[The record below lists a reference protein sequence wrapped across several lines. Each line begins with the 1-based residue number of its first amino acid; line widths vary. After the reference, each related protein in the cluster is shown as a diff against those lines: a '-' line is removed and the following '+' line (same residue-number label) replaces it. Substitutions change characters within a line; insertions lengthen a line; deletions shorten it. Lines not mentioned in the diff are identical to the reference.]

1 MAFLDETVPET
12 QFAQANGARLAYQV
26 FGSGTENILA
36 VPPLAQNIEIA
47 WEQPEI
53 RAMLERFGSFSTYAV
68 FDKRG
73 TGASGRRSRV
83 PGIDERVEDLRVVM
97 DAVGFEQAHLF
108 AQSDGGPMSILFAAT
123 YPDRVQSLTLYGTGA
138 KTNRGDA
145 TQEVYELARDRQTR
159 EWGTADSRI
168 VDGFA
173 PSRAD
178 DPTFRSWHQRYERH
192 CATPDSLS
200 ELLDLSWET
209 DVTEAL
215 PLVDTPTLVLH
226 NTHERII
233 PVESGRHL
241 AENIAGATLIEY
253 DRPDHFCYIGD
264 LDPWM
269 ADVEKF
275 VTGTEISRKP
285 VTPNND
291 VRIVTLGRFA
301 VEVNG
306 EEVPNSDWGS
316 RRARQLCKRLVAAR
330 GWPVTRDELIDM
342 LWPEESDR
350 QALSA
355 RLSVQLSA
363 VRRIL
368 GGGVIANRESVR
380 LNLDEVSTDL
390 HDFFET
396 TDDEQ
401 IAQQYA
407 GEFLPE
413 DLYDDWTH
421 GSRDEARRR
430 FTQAARAVA
439 AQAATDGN
447 HELVTQL
454 AQQLVASDP
463 YEQEFHLMLI
473 KAHQEAGLA
482 GEARRAHESWSR
494 AMAELDLD
502 VPPIESLS

>member
-1 MAFLDETVPET
+1 MALLDETVPKT

-47 WEQPEI
+47 WEQPDI
-53 RAMLERFGSFSTYAV
+53 RAMLERFGSFSNYAV

-108 AQSDGGPMSILFAAT
+108 AQSDGGPMTLLFAAT
-123 YPDRVQSLTLYGTGA
+123 YPDRVQSITLYGTGV
-138 KTNRGDA
+138 TTMRDA
-145 TQEVYELARDRQTR
+145 TQEEHDASRDTVCR
-159 EWGTADSRI
+159 EWGTPESRI
-168 VDGFA
+168 VDFFA
-173 PSRAD
+173 PSRAN
-178 DPTFRSWHQRYERH
+178 DPAYRSWHQRYERH
-192 CATPDSLS
+192 CATPDSLGD
-200 ELLDLSWET
+200 LLDLCREMNV
-209 DVTEAL
+209 DEIL
-215 PLVDTPTLVLH
+215 PLLDVPTLVLH
-226 NTHERII
+226 NTHELII
-233 PVESGRHL
+233 PVEFGRHL
-241 AENIAGATLIEY
+241 AEHIPGATLIEY
-253 DRPDHFCYIGD
+253 NRSDHFCYIGD

-269 ADVEKF
+269 ADIERF
-275 VTGTEISRKP
+275 VTGTEIPRKP
-285 VTPNND
+285 LSPKHD

-306 EEVPNSDWGS
+306 EEIPNSAWGS

-330 GWPVTRDELIDM
+330 GRPVTRDELIDM
-342 LWPEESDR
+342 LWPEEGDR
-350 QALSA
+350 QSLSA

-390 HDFFET
+390 NDLFESSG
-396 TDDEQ
+396 DEQ
-401 IAQQYA
+401 ITQLYA

-421 GSRDEARRR
+421 GARGEARSR
-430 FTQAARAVA
+430 FTQAARAFA

-454 AQQLVASDP
+454 ARRLVAADP

-502 VPPIESLS
+502 IPPLESLP